1 MSNDRSDKGKFFL
14 AMSVVM
20 SAPCKDCGDR
30 YLGCHD
36 RCERYLAAVEETEM
50 IKRKKREIR
59 ETNEYFVQRKRKR
72 K

>member
-1 MSNDRSDKGKFFL
+1 
-14 AMSVVM
+14 M
-20 SAPCKDCGDR
+20 SAPCKNYEDR

-36 RCERYLAAVEETEM
+36 RCERYLAAVEEAERT
-50 IKRKKREIR
+50 KRKKREIR